1 MRLNSRKIT
10 SFGTGIILAVYLGMP
25 IQALAQE
32 SERPKRPD
40 RGSLQLRETEITGKL
55 KNGLGSLSLSETEVV
70 GTLER
75 PRLNYSLPW
84 KDPASFTVVCNFKGG
99 CLPPSTAP
107 DPLLQEGGE
116 VQEAFPEELY
126 APLDKETF
134 SRDIR
139 SAGNVP
145 VP

>member
-1 MRLNSRKIT
+1 MRLNNHRIT
-10 SFGTGIILAVYLGMP
+10 TFVTGIILSVYLGMP
-25 IQALAQE
+25 SQAFAQE
-32 SERPKRPD
+32 SEGSQRRD

-55 KNGLGSLSLSETEVV
+55 NKGLGSLSLSETEVV

-99 CLPPSTAP
+99 CLPPSTDP

-126 APLDKETF
+126 APIDKETF

-139 SAGNVP
+139 SAGNGP

>member
-1 MRLNSRKIT
+1 MRLDNLSIT
-10 SFGTGIILAVYLGMP
+10 MFVTGIILAGYLEMP
-25 IQALAQE
+25 SQVVAQE
-32 SERPKRPD
+32 SSGAQRPG

-70 GTLER
+70 GTVER

-99 CLPPSTAP
+99 CLPPSPVP
-107 DPLLQEGGE
+107 DPLLEEEGEAQET
-116 VQEAFPEELY
+116 FPEELY
-126 APLDKETF
+126 APIDKETF

-139 SAGNVP
+139 SVGKAP